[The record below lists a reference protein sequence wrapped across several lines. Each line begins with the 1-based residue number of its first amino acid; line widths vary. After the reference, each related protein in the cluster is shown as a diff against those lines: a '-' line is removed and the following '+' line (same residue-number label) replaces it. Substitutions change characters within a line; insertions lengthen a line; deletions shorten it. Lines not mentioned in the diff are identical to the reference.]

1 MNLNKKSS
9 RDLFS
14 CFFILSFC
22 LVHIS
27 RNTKQG
33 ADFNSILAFIMMFD
47 ENNKIF
53 FYLIQFIKLTIFV
66 TRKYN
71 VMCAPVKFL

>member
-1 MNLNKKSS
+1 
-9 RDLFS
+9 
-14 CFFILSFC
+14 
-22 LVHIS
+22 
-27 RNTKQG
+27 
-33 ADFNSILAFIMMFD
+33 MMFD

-71 VMCAPVKFL
+71 VMRAPVRFLYSFLSKLIVVFSILCQLIHDNVHRITTQPTVVEVYRC